1 MTGCVY
7 SYCLGRDQTALCDG
21 FWSGDRAT
29 DDPLRHFLDDLRS
42 LYPALPAP
50 FYSLLAALSS
60 TAGSGAGCEGACVV
74 CGWMRFSWHYPALPV
89 VAAAAACWTCA
100 LPCGV
105 ALRQAVHCGA
115 HYSLCLSPPHFLFQL
130 PPRSH
135 PAAAFANGYLEQ
147 LDSLVSMHVLPD
159 PAIEDSGS
167 EGGEVYTR
175 QAVPLPGAH
184 CLLLPDGAAGEVV
197 PLPEGLTSTDSLWT
211 VPAGTDVDQVSLV
224 RWHIALPESTGQR
237 ILLARLSG
245 ERRRTEGQAGHTTG
259 KCPRSGTP
267 PAGSRGNTLRFLL
280 WLPTSPGSALMLM
293 TCLL

>member
-1 MTGCVY
+1 MRGCLCGVW
-7 SYCLGRDQTALCDG
+7 LDAL
-21 FWSGDRAT
+21 
-29 DDPLRHFLDDLRS
+29 
-42 LYPALPAP
+42 
-50 FYSLLAALSS
+50 LLALSS
-60 TAGSGAGCEGACVV
+60 TACRCCCGCLLDLCTSLRRGFEAGGLLRCTL
-74 CGWMRFSWHYPALPV
+74 FPLPF
-89 VAAAAACWTCA
+89 AAAPTD
-100 LPCGV
+100 
-105 ALRQAVHCGA
+105 
-115 HYSLCLSPPHFLFQL
+115 PHFLFQH

-184 CLLLPDGAAGEVV
+184 CLVLPDGAAGEVV

-245 ERRRTEGQAGHTTG
+245 ERQRTEGQAGHTTG
-259 KCPRSGTP
+259 KCPGSGTP
-267 PAGSRGNTLRFLL
+267 PAGCRGHTMRFLL